1 MDKKIRVAITHGD
14 TNGIGYEVILK
25 AFEDTGMLELCT
37 PIIYGNPKVATYHR
51 NALQLETPFSI
62 ISKAEDAHPDK
73 LNMLATF
80 DEEVKVEFGTPTDES
95 DTAARKAVA
104 RAKEDLQKG
113 LYDVLVQ
120 APMRNPIA
128 PLKPRISRCRSML
141 ADDVRIGLV
150 TTHLPLKDVPGAV
163 TVEKIVDKAAIFFA
177 SLRRDFRISNPRIAL
192 LALNPQLGSEEETI
206 IKPAIEQLEKQG
218 IQAFGPY
225 VADDYFG
232 EKMYYDFDGV
242 LAMYD
247 DQGLVPF
254 KTLAVDGGVKLKAG
268 ISFVITTPDH
278 GPQLRYRRQGTRP
291 MPSSLRHAIYTAI
304 DMYRHRIDYD
314 EPLVNPLPK
323 LYHEKREDGEK
334 ARFAVQGQD
343 QQSREDAVL
352 QRRNDDFFVKFCQNC
367 SCFRNNA

>member
-1 MDKKIRVAITHGD
+1 MEERKIRVAITHGD

-25 AFEDTGMLELCT
+25 AFEDPTMLELCT
-37 PIIYGNPKVATYHR
+37 PIVYGSPKVASYHR
-51 NALQLETPFSI
+51 KALGLETQFSI
-62 ISKAEDAHPDK
+62 VDKAEEARDGR
-73 LNMLATF
+73 LNLLTTF

-120 APMRNPIA
+120 APMRSNANPGKEDKS
-128 PLKPRISRCRSML
+128 LTMMVSDL
-141 ADDVRIGLV
+141 VRIGLV

-268 ISFVITTPDH
+268 ISAICTTPDH
-278 GPQLRYRRQGTRP
+278 GPAFDIAGKGVADEQSMRQ
-291 MPSSLRHAIYTAI
+291 AIYTAI

-314 EPLVNPLPK
+314 EPLAHPLPK

-334 ARFAVQGQD
+334 ARFAVRTPQKK
-343 QQSREDAVL
+343 A
-352 QRRNDDFFVKFCQNC
+352 DDGMPV
-367 SCFRNNA
+367 STEE

>member
-1 MDKKIRVAITHGD
+1 MEERKIRVAITHGD

-25 AFEDTGMLELCT
+25 AFEDATMLELCT
-37 PIIYGNPKVATYHR
+37 PIVYGSPKVASYHR
-51 NALQLETPFSI
+51 KALGLETQFSI
-62 ISKAEDAHPDK
+62 VDKAEDARDGR
-73 LNMLATF
+73 LNLLTTF

-120 APMRNPIA
+120 APMRSNANPGKEDKS
-128 PLKPRISRCRSML
+128 LTMMVSDL
-141 ADDVRIGLV
+141 VRIGLV

-268 ISFVITTPDH
+268 ISAICTTPDH
-278 GPQLRYRRQGTRP
+278 GPAFDIAGKGVADEQSMRQ
-291 MPSSLRHAIYTAI
+291 AIYTAI

-314 EPLVNPLPK
+314 EPLAHPLPK

-334 ARFAVQGQD
+334 ARFAVRTPQKKADEGMPV
-343 QQSREDAVL
+343 STEE
-352 QRRNDDFFVKFCQNC
+352 
-367 SCFRNNA
+367 